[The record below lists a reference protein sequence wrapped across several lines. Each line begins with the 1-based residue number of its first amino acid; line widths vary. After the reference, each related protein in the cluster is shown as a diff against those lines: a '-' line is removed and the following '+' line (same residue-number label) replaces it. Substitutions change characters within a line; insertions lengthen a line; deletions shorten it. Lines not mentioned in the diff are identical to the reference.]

1 MDMRVLIVGDR
12 LARSGLAALLAGQ
25 PGCMVVGQIGG
36 DAATPAAL
44 DLYRPDV
51 VLWDMSWEGA
61 SLAAQAADLR
71 TAGAEVVALVHDAT
85 VAAQVWGS
93 GVSGLLLRDA
103 ETEAI
108 VAALSAAAQGLRVLV
123 PTLADALGAG
133 ALPAGSPAIEELTV
147 REREV
152 LALLAQGLPNK
163 AIAQRLAISEHTVK
177 FHINGLM
184 GKLGAQSRTEAV
196 VLAMRLG
203 LVTV

>member
-1 MDMRVLIVGDR
+1 
-12 LARSGLAALLAGQ
+12 
-25 PGCMVVGQIGG
+25 
-36 DAATPAAL
+36 
-44 DLYRPDV
+44 
-51 VLWDMSWEGA
+51 
-61 SLAAQAADLR
+61 
-71 TAGAEVVALVHDAT
+71 
-85 VAAQVWGS
+85 
-93 GVSGLLLRDA
+93 LLRDA